1 MKSSNNNKQKKME
14 KSDQMYNKMDMHYY
28 NEIYISQYSETKVEE
43 KKHQQPMFLIWAL
56 TFHSS
61 PVAFIGTVTR
71 GPVQAFFEW
80 HSTLYI

>member
-43 KKHQQPMFLIWAL
+43 KKTPTTDVFNLSSYFSQFSGCVHRDCDSWAGPSI
-56 TFHSS
+56 FR
-61 PVAFIGTVTR
+61 VA
-71 GPVQAFFEW
+71 
-80 HSTLYI
+80 